1 MLSFYRDGKEN
12 YNDLPQVEVII
23 GNDLVYRIGYL
34 DYSIAGEGQLPKPVM
49 IGVAVGGGVLLLI
62 VIGILILYR
71 RKSTESSR
79 VLKNMQEQM
88 DVLELRVAA
97 ECKEAFTTLQTEITE
112 LGLELQQ
119 GGIPFLDYRS
129 YCVKI
134 LFPSVSI
141 FFLTL

>member
-1 MLSFYRDGKEN
+1 M
-12 YNDLPQVEVII
+12 
-23 GNDLVYRIGYL
+23 
-34 DYSIAGEGQLPKPVM
+34 
-49 IGVAVGGGVLLLI
+49 I

-97 ECKEAFTTLQTEITE
+97 ECKEAFTELQTEITE

-141 FFLTL
+141 FDCENFERS

>member
-1 MLSFYRDGKEN
+1 M
-12 YNDLPQVEVII
+12 I
-23 GNDLVYRIGYL
+23 GNNLEYKIGKLSYN
-34 DYSIAGEGQLPKPVM
+34 IAGEGQLPKPVM

-97 ECKEAFTTLQTEITE
+97 ECKEAFTELQTEITE

-134 LFPSVSI
+134 LFPSVKA
-141 FFLTL
+141 LLYY